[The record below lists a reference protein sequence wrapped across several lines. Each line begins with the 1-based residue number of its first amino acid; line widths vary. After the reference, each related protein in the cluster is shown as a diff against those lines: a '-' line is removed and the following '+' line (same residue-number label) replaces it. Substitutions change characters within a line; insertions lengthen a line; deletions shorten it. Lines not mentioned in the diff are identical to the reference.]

1 MTYLSAAR
9 NINAQIQ
16 NVETKAPVSSATRQH
31 QIVVLLWFENH
42 SLRQFLARRSSN
54 SEMCAKARTA
64 ATCQLPKTLP
74 QYSSQEHVCPLDCV
88 WLGLAA
94 SMGRMEEL
102 V

>member
-1 MTYLSAAR
+1 MTYLSAVR

-42 SLRQFLARRSSN
+42 SLRQFLARRTSN
-54 SEMCAKARTA
+54 REMCAQARTA
-64 ATCQLPKTLP
+64 TCLLPKTLP
-74 QYSSQEHVCPLDCV
+74 QPGSQEHICPLDCV
-88 WLGLAA
+88 WLSLAA

>member
-1 MTYLSAAR
+1 MTYLSAVR

-42 SLRQFLARRSSN
+42 SLRQFLARHSSN
-54 SEMCAKARTA
+54 REMCAQARTA
-64 ATCQLPKTLP
+64 TGLLPKTLP
-74 QYSSQEHVCPLDCV
+74 QYSSQEHIRPLDCV
-88 WLGLAA
+88 WRSLAA
-94 SMGRMEEL
+94 SMGRMEDL